1 MRSTHSNPACKRKKT
16 SKFGSFT
23 SNDVIFLNKS
33 ADHFTYI
40 PLCVRNYIANSV
52 VKLMW
57 MLHM

>member
-52 VKLMW
+52 VKLM
-57 MLHM
+57 